1 MSNTQSSGGM
11 MKKYLLVFFLTT
23 AKITFLVSQIN
34 TVFYTQFLEIFGINN
49 TQLGFTQ
56 TMSILGCILGS
67 TIGGVLADRAKNPK
81 NLVVAAC
88 FVTGV
93 ACFIEA
99 SLHTYVVL
107 LLIYFLF
114 SLSQF
119 VLMSN
124 ANLKCISLIGTP
136 EEQGKLFGVAE
147 SAYAAVSLIF
157 NYGFL
162 ALISFIGLDLLQAL
176 YVVGVI
182 CILLGFALHFFLHLP
197 QREAPAPKANAPK
210 QKTSITTYLKV
221 LKMPVTWCNAL
232 VFSSLYLFSTF
243 LFSYTQPRLVSVYL
257 MDAAVA
263 SAVLLLI
270 RNILRILLGPV
281 GGALRDKV
289 GDSFKIMIPFSVVS
303 IVLGLINAFLPLE
316 AGSNTAVYFI
326 VLVTSAICM
335 YLMSPLQYT
344 LAADAKVPSCYN
356 GTVWG
361 VSTALSPIMGLWVAP
376 VCGILMDNYGVVAYR
391 YITLFMVAAIAIGL
405 VAVIVLRNCIRN
417 GTSLGKEVQAEVDAG
432 LIS

>member
-1 MSNTQSSGGM
+1 MSNTQANGSM
-11 MKKYLLVFFLTT
+11 WKKYFLVCLLTT

-56 TMSILGCILGS
+56 TMSILGCIIGS

-99 SLHTYVVL
+99 FLHTYAVL

-162 ALISFIGLDLLQAL
+162 ALISLMGLNLLQAL
-176 YVVGVI
+176 YVVGGI

-197 QREAPAPKANAPK
+197 QQPQTAAQADKPK
-210 QKTSITTYLKV
+210 QKASATTYLKV

-263 SAVLLLI
+263 SGVLLLI
-270 RNILRILLGPV
+270 RSFLRIVLGPI
-281 GGALRDKV
+281 GGSLRDKV
-289 GDSFKIMIPFSVVS
+289 GDSFKIMIPFSIIS
-303 IVLGLINAFLPLE
+303 IVLGLINAFLPMTP
-316 AGSNTAVYFI
+316 GSNVVIYFAI
-326 VLVTSAICM
+326 LITSAVCM

-376 VCGILMDNYGVVAYR
+376 VCGILMDNYGAVAYR
-391 YITLFMVAAIAIGL
+391 YIALFMVAAIAVGL
-405 VAVIVLRNCIRN
+405 IAVVVLRNCIRK